1 MKLITLDRGQQD
13 SPGAVL
19 SDGTYLD
26 LSVAARVLDGTAGR
40 TAAPFTSIV
49 GILKAGRLEEV
60 RRLMGLAE
68 EGSDDLGEALRAAG
82 GLVQPDEARLR
93 APVPDPSLILAQ
105 GMAYR
110 EHLEE
115 MDAPVPAE
123 PAWFMKAS
131 SSVIGSGEPIVL
143 PGDHGDMV
151 DWEGELSLVIGRPC
165 FQVEPEEAMDCVA
178 GYTIINDISARDWV
192 ALALNPDQAPM
203 DAILAWGK
211 NIAGKQYP
219 SFTPM
224 GPVLLTAEEVA
235 DPHDLTLTTK
245 VNGEVMQDAH
255 TSDLIFRIP
264 DVIAY
269 LSQWHALRAGDVIT
283 TGSPS
288 GVGYAREPR
297 VFLGDGDVVEI
308 TVTGIGT
315 LSNPVRKA

>member
-13 SPGAVL
+13 NPGAVL

-26 LSVAARVLDGTAGR
+26 LSVAGRVLGGTAGPL
-40 TAAPFTSIV
+40 ASIV

-60 RRLMGLAE
+60 RHLVDLAE
-68 EGSDDLGEALRAAG
+68 ERSGDLEEALRVAG
-82 GLVQPDEARLR
+82 GLVEPADARLR

-110 EHLEE
+110 DHLEE
-115 MDAPVPAE
+115 MDAPVPEE

-131 SSVIGSGEPIVL
+131 SSVTGPGDPILL
-143 PGDHGDMV
+143 PGDHGEMV
-151 DWEGELSLVIGRPC
+151 DWEGEFSLVIGRPC

-178 GYTIINDISARDWV
+178 GYTIINDVSARDWV
-192 ALALNPDQAPM
+192 APALNPEQTPM

-219 SFTPM
+219 SFTPL

-235 DPHDLTLTTK
+235 DPHDLSLTTR

-264 DVIAY
+264 DVVSY
-269 LSQWHALRAGDVIT
+269 LSKWHALQPGDVVT

-297 VFLGDGDVVEI
+297 IFLKEGDVVEI